1 MKGEKLIKSESGNC
15 AVIENCLGR
24 DGKKKKILAILDIL
38 FYFRLLFI
46 HYTGVPT
53 KVSRRIYLSLPG
65 GYL

>member
-1 MKGEKLIKSESGNC
+1 MKGEKLIKTGGGNC

-24 DGKKKKILAILDIL
+24 DGKKKKILAILDVL

-46 HYTGVPT
+46 HYTGVST
-53 KVSRRIYLSLPG
+53 KVSLRMYLSLPG